1 MKSKC
6 YILLSIFLIFPF
18 TIGSI
23 FAQNSES
30 SDNTSN
36 ARTVC
41 VFDLVNATEGED
53 REVNAQVG
61 ALFADTLAIELELK
75 GYNVLENQLVREELG
90 ERDFTESDILE
101 KEKAMTFAKDL
112 GADIV
117 VTGFFRVS
125 NNEVLTGIKVY
136 DVPSGQIA
144 AAVTEKGPA
153 GLQIFDEIE
162 GIALVV
168 SSRIREALDPY
179 ASRTKVVEKE
189 KIIKDTSYEE
199 VIVELGTPAKVTIL
213 SSDEGAR
220 VYLGSGKDHY
230 LGAITDGKL
239 EIRTKVD
246 KKLVVRLEKEGHH
259 SRTTTRTI
267 KAEEE
272 EIRVGRLWKSSRLD
286 LGFSWTFMAPFGASG
301 DFRFH
306 IIPDY
311 LFAYGRLGGYYIPA
325 AYYIDTM
332 FSERF
337 TLWGRVNVGIGGYIP
352 VPAPPFPFRLA
363 IDMGLGGEFFYIN
376 ESAIIGDIQMTFVQ
390 SVRAELRLPT
400 VMFFLGGQIVYP
412 PIISIIPN
420 YHSNRGDFQILWF
433 WEVGAIWKL

>member
-1 MKSKC
+1 MNSKW
-6 YILLSIFLIFPF
+6 YIVVSIFLVFPF
-18 TIGSI
+18 TQGSLY
-23 FAQNSES
+23 AQS
-30 SDNTSN
+30 SDD
-36 ARTVC
+36 ARNVC
-41 VFDLVNATEGED
+41 IFDLVNATEGED
-53 REVNAQVG
+53 REINAEVG

-75 GYNVLENQLVREELG
+75 GYNVLENQNVREEREKRGLS
-90 ERDFTESDILE
+90 ESDIME
-101 KEKAMTFAKDL
+101 KEKVLAFAKDL
-112 GADIV
+112 DADIA

-144 AAVTEKGPA
+144 SALTEKGPA

-162 GIALVV
+162 GIALTV

-179 ASRTKVVEKE
+179 ASRTQVLEKE
-189 KIIKDTSYEE
+189 KIIKDTTYEE

-213 SSDEGAR
+213 SPDEGAK
-220 VYLGSGKDHY
+220 VYLGSGDDHY
-230 LGAITDGKL
+230 LGAIADGKL
-239 EIRTKVD
+239 EIQTKVD
-246 KKLVVRLEKEGHH
+246 KKLVVRLEMEGHH
-259 SRTTTRTI
+259 SRTITRTI

-272 EIRVGRLWKSSRLD
+272 EIRAGRLWKSSRFD
-286 LGFSWTFMAPFGASG
+286 LGFSWTLMAPFGASG

-311 LFAYGRLGGYYIPA
+311 LYAYGRLGGYYIPA

-337 TLWGRVNVGIGGYIP
+337 TLWGRVNAGIGGYIP
-352 VPAPPFPFRLA
+352 VPPPPFPFRLA
-363 IDMGLGGEFFYIN
+363 IDIGLGGEFFYIN
-376 ESAIIGDIQMTFVQ
+376 ESAIIGDIQMTVVQ
-390 SVRAELRLPT
+390 SIRAELRLPT

-420 YHSNRGDFQILWF
+420 YHRGDSQMLWF